1 MVQAH
6 DVFCSPEEEFRIQ
19 VAEILPNLY
28 IEICDGSWNPNAGP
42 CLDWKR
48 PRFGGFQ
55 VTIIFH
61 IISSAF
67 LDQKKPDYSIHLLAE
82 RSACGVFFAMAMESP
97 SGESGYTFA
106 AILYNAELL
115 ESLLPESRSP
125 SPESAIKLDY
135 LEIVDGVKD
144 APCCNF
150 MV

>member
-1 MVQAH
+1 M
-6 DVFCSPEEEFRIQ
+6 
-19 VAEILPNLY
+19 
-28 IEICDGSWNPNAGP
+28 
-42 CLDWKR
+42 
-48 PRFGGFQ
+48 
-55 VTIIFH
+55 IFH

-82 RSACGVFFAMAMESP
+82 RSACGVFFAMALESP

-106 AILYNAELL
+106 AILSNAELL